1 MTATAGGDALRSQLR
16 EALLAPE
23 HAAGLTA
30 SGSTRAAVLVPLR
43 ERDGR
48 LDVVL
53 TRRRNDMRR
62 HAGEIAFPGGRADPE
77 DPSLTATAL
86 REAEEE
92 IGLPA
97 GNVEVLGA
105 LPPVGTMVTGYA
117 VYPVVGWIEH
127 PGAWRLS
134 PREVDAVLEL
144 DLAAVRDG
152 YERKRLVR
160 RGIPF
165 LTDAYVV
172 DDHLIWGATAR
183 MLGELFD
190 RVSDV
195 VPTLAARG

>member
-1 MTATAGGDALRSQLR
+1 
-16 EALLAPE
+16 
-23 HAAGLTA
+23 
-30 SGSTRAAVLVPLR
+30 
-43 ERDGR
+43 
-48 LDVVL
+48 
-53 TRRRNDMRR
+53 
-62 HAGEIAFPGGRADPE
+62 
-77 DPSLTATAL
+77 
-86 REAEEE
+86 
-92 IGLPA
+92 
-97 GNVEVLGA
+97 
-105 LPPVGTMVTGYA
+105 MVTGYA

-127 PGAWRLS
+127 PGEWQLS

-172 DDHLIWGATAR
+172 DEHLIWGATAR